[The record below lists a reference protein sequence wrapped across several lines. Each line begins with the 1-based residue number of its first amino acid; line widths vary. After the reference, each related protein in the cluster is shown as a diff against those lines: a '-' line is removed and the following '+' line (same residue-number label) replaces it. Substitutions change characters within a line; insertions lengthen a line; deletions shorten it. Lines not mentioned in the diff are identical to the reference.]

1 MLLENRSGYAM
12 KLKSLIFLFAVS
24 ISSLASCNS
33 TRPAINETGSSA
45 NENQESENG
54 TNEDEIEMKLK
65 LEIKD
70 YEFVVSLEENDAA
83 HELVEMTRNEPI
95 TINFEDYGG
104 FEKVGPLGRSLTAD
118 NTRITTKPG
127 DIVLYQ
133 GNQIVM
139 FYGSNT
145 WSYTML
151 GHVEDLTYWEEAL
164 GNGDVVVTFTLLED
178 E

>member
-1 MLLENRSGYAM
+1 M
-12 KLKSLIFLFAVS
+12 KLKSLLFLLVVS
-24 ISSLASCNS
+24 IFSLASCNS
-33 TRPAINETGSSA
+33 TQSTTNETGSST
-45 NENQESENG
+45 NENQESENES
-54 TNEDEIEMKLK
+54 NEDENEMKLK

-70 YEFVVSLEENDAA
+70 YEFDVTLEENDAT
-83 HELVEMTRNEPI
+83 HELVEMARNEPM

-104 FEKVGPLGRSLTAD
+104 FEKVGPLGRSLTTD
-118 NTRITTKPG
+118 NTRITTKAG

-151 GHVEDLTYWEEAL
+151 GHVDDLTYWEEAL
-164 GNGDVVVTFTLLED
+164 GDGDVMATFTLSE
-178 E
+178 

>member
-1 MLLENRSGYAM
+1 MKIKLLI
-12 KLKSLIFLFAVS
+12 LLIFLFAACLS
-24 ISSLASCNS
+24 SCNS
-33 TRPAINETGSSA
+33 ARPTTNETGSST
-45 NENQESENG
+45 NENQESENES
-54 TNEDEIEMKLK
+54 NEDENEMKLK

-70 YEFVVSLEENDAA
+70 YEFYVTLEENDASR
-83 HELVEMTRNEPI
+83 ELVEMARNEQI

-104 FEKVGPLGRSLTAD
+104 FEKVGPLGRSLTTD

-133 GNQIVM
+133 GNQIVV

-151 GHVEDLTYWEEAL
+151 GHVDDLTYWKEAL
-164 GNGDVVVTFTLLED
+164 GDDDVVATFTLLE
-178 E
+178 

>member
-1 MLLENRSGYAM
+1 M
-12 KLKSLIFLFAVS
+12 KLKSLLFLLVVS
-24 ISSLASCNS
+24 IFSLASCNS
-33 TRPAINETGSSA
+33 TQSTTNETGSST
-45 NENQESENG
+45 NENQESENES
-54 TNEDEIEMKLK
+54 NEDEIEMKLK

-70 YEFVVSLEENDAA
+70 YEFDVTLEENDAT
-83 HELVEMTRNEPI
+83 HELVEMARNEPI

-104 FEKVGPLGRSLTAD
+104 FEKVGPLGRSLTTD
-118 NTRITTKPG
+118 NTRITTKAG

-151 GHVEDLTYWEEAL
+151 GHVDDLTYWEEAL
-164 GNGDVVVTFTLLED
+164 GDGDVMATFTLSE
-178 E
+178 